1 VAIPLGARRQLRT
14 LGVLAGQAGI
24 RIRLSSF
31 IGGLR
36 ARLVHGPRA
45 ESVSPSG
52 VEPHAVTGESIG
64 PAEDGSRGVFREF
77 RFTCHG
83 GTRHYKLFRPAL
95 PPSTI
100 MPLLVMLHGCKQT
113 PDDFAL
119 GTRMNDFARRDGF
132 AVVYPAQSRLH
143 NIARC
148 WNWFR
153 PSDQSR
159 GQGEPEIIALM
170 TQDLV
175 KRYAFDPARV
185 YVAGLS
191 AGGAMAAI
199 LGDAYPD
206 VYAAVG
212 VHSGMPHGVAVDLA
226 SALALMQHGRVR
238 MPRDAR
244 VSAKGT
250 PVIVFHGD
258 ADTTVSPR
266 NATQVYARSRGNPG
280 APALSDHTDVHESV
294 ESGLVPGGHTFTRTR
309 WFGADSVPTSELWV
323 VHKSGHAWSGGN
335 PRGSYTDP
343 NGPDASAEM
352 LRFFAAHRL
361 KDMT

>member
-1 VAIPLGARRQLRT
+1 LGARRQLRT
-14 LGVLAGQAGI
+14 LGVLASQAGI

-31 IGGLR
+31 IGRLR
-36 ARLVHGPRA
+36 TRLAHGRRT
-45 ESVSPSG
+45 ESATNLG
-52 VEPHAVTGESIG
+52 VESPAVTGESIG
-64 PAEDGSRGVFREF
+64 LREDENREVFREF
-77 RFTCHG
+77 RFTCHA
-83 GTRHYKLFRPAL
+83 GTRHYKLFRPPL
-95 PPSTI
+95 PSSTI

-159 GQGEPEIIALM
+159 GQGEPEIIALL
-170 TQDLV
+170 TLDLL

-206 VYAAVG
+206 VFAAVG
-212 VHSGMPHGVAVDLA
+212 VHSGVPHGVAVDLA

-238 MPRDAR
+238 LPRDRR
-244 VSAKGT
+244 VSTRGT

-266 NATQVYARSRGNPG
+266 NATQVYARSTGDPG
-280 APALSDHTDVHESV
+280 APGLSDGTDVHESV

-323 VHKSGHAWSGGN
+323 VHESGHAWSGGD
-335 PRGSYTDP
+335 PRASYTDP

-352 LRFFAAHRL
+352 LRFFAAHTL

>member
-1 VAIPLGARRQLRT
+1 LGARRQWRT
-14 LGVLAGQAGI
+14 LGVLASQAGI
-24 RIRLSSF
+24 RFRLSSL
-31 IGGLR
+31 I
-36 ARLVHGPRA
+36 ARLRTCLAQGPRR
-45 ESVSPSG
+45 ESAANSEVG
-52 VEPHAVTGESIG
+52 MAAVAGESIG
-64 PAEDGSRGVFREF
+64 PAEAENRELFREF
-77 RFTCHG
+77 RFTCHA
-83 GTRHYKLFRPAL
+83 GTRYYKLFRPPL
-95 PPSTI
+95 PSSTV

-143 NIARC
+143 NVARC

-159 GQGEPEIIALM
+159 GQGEPEIIALL
-170 TQDLV
+170 TLDLV
-175 KRYAFDPARV
+175 KRFAFAPARV

-212 VHSGMPHGVAVDLA
+212 VHSGVPHGVAVDLA
-226 SALALMQHGRVR
+226 SALALMQHGRLR
-238 MPRDAR
+238 APRDRR
-244 VSAKGT
+244 VSTRGA

-266 NATQVYARSRGNPG
+266 NATQVYAPSTGDPG
-280 APALSDHTDVHESV
+280 APGLSHGTDVHESV
-294 ESGLVPGGHTFTRTR
+294 ESGAVPGGHTFTRTGL
-309 WFGADSVPTSELWV
+309 FGGDGMPTSELWV
-323 VHKSGHAWSGGN
+323 VHESGHAWSGGD

-361 KDMT
+361 KEMT

>member
-1 VAIPLGARRQLRT
+1 VGIALGARRQFRT
-14 LGVLAGQAGI
+14 LGVLANQAGI
-24 RIRLSSF
+24 RIRLNSF
-31 IGGLR
+31 IAGLR
-36 ARLVHGPRA
+36 TGLTHGPRT
-45 ESVSPSG
+45 ESAADSSLG
-52 VEPHAVTGESIG
+52 PHAVTDETIG
-64 PAEDGSRGVFREF
+64 PAEDGNRGVFREF
-77 RFTCHG
+77 RFTCHA
-83 GTRHYKLFRPAL
+83 GTRHYKLFRPPL
-95 PPSTI
+95 PSSTI
-100 MPLLVMLHGCKQT
+100 MPVLVMLHGCKQT

-143 NIARC
+143 NVARC

-159 GQGEPEIIALM
+159 GQGEPEIIALL
-170 TQDLV
+170 TLDLV

-199 LGDAYPD
+199 LGGAYPN

-212 VHSGMPHGVAVDLA
+212 VHSGVPHGVAVDLA

-238 MPRDAR
+238 VPRDRR
-244 VSAKGT
+244 VSTGGT

-266 NATQVYARSRGNPG
+266 NATEVYARSTGDLG
-280 APALSDHTDVHESV
+280 APGLSDPTDFHESV

-309 WFGADSVPTSELWV
+309 WFGADGVPTSELWV
-323 VHKSGHAWSGGN
+323 IHESGHAWSGGN

-343 NGPDASAEM
+343 KGPDASAEM

-361 KDMT
+361 KDMA

>member
-1 VAIPLGARRQLRT
+1 LGARRQWRT
-14 LGVLAGQAGI
+14 LGVSASQAGI
-24 RIRLSSF
+24 RIRLRSF
-31 IGGLR
+31 VGRLR
-36 ARLVHGPRA
+36 TRLAHGPRT
-45 ESVSPSG
+45 ESASHLC
-52 VEPHAVTGESIG
+52 VEPHAATGESIG
-64 PAEDGSRGVFREF
+64 PAGDANREVFREF
-77 RFTCHG
+77 RFTCHA
-83 GTRHYKLFRPAL
+83 GTRYYKLFRPPL
-95 PPSTI
+95 PSSTT

-143 NIARC
+143 NVARC

-159 GQGEPEIIALM
+159 GRGEPEIIALL
-170 TQDLV
+170 TLDLV

-212 VHSGMPHGVAVDLA
+212 VHSGVPHGVAVDLA

-238 MPRDAR
+238 APRDRR
-244 VSAKGT
+244 VSTSGT

-266 NATQVYARSRGNPG
+266 NATQVYAPPTGDPG
-280 APALSDHTDVHESV
+280 APGSSDGSDVHESV
-294 ESGLVPGGHTFTRTR
+294 ESGVVPGGHTFTRTR
-309 WFGADSVPTSELWV
+309 LIGGDSMPTSELWV
-323 VHKSGHAWSGGN
+323 VHKSGHAWSGGD

-352 LRFFAAHRL
+352 LRFFGAHRL
-361 KDMT
+361 KDVT